1 MALILKLDESVTD
14 PSLPKL
20 GELFFDVDCSHNFTF
35 TFSANGGAEYTAR
48 IIGTGNF
55 FTDGSYSTSAGT
67 TVTQSTTA
75 LYLSSG
81 TYRVGITQK
90 YIVRDFGLDLGLADT
105 GALDFDCSNLD
116 YCEYGVTLHYSHWN
130 LKNISAKNVEK
141 ATLINCS
148 GTTGIDADVAI
159 FKNATLLTS
168 VNIGTTGF
176 YGDAVDAFGD
186 KINLSLLSCSN
197 TQCTGTY
204 QQICD
209 AMFANG
215 RTSGTMTILVNDGTG
230 VHTVTFTNAGWST

>member
-1 MALILKLDESVTD
+1 MALILKLDENVTD

-35 TFSANGGAEYTAR
+35 TFSANGGAQYTAR

-55 FTDGSYSTSAGT
+55 FTDSSYSTSAGT

-90 YIVRDFGLDLGLADT
+90 YIVQDFGLDLNLADT

-116 YCEYGVTLHYSHWN
+116 YCQYPVALHFSHWN

-148 GTTGIDADVAI
+148 GTTGLDADVAI

-168 VNIGTTGF
+168 VNIGTTDF

-186 KINLSLLSCSN
+186 KINLSLLATSTNN
-197 TQCTGTY
+197 TTGTY
-204 QQICD
+204 QDVCD

-215 RTSGTMTILVNDGTG
+215 RTSGTMTIMTNDGTG
-230 VHTVTFTNAGWST
+230 VHTVTFSAGGWST

>member
-14 PSLPKL
+14 PSIPKL

-35 TFSANGGAEYTAR
+35 TFSADGGAQYTAR

-55 FTDGSYSTSAGT
+55 FTDSSYSTSAGT

-90 YIVRDFGLDLGLADT
+90 YIVRDFGLDLNLADT

-116 YCEYGVTLHYSHWN
+116 YCQYPVALHFSHWN

-141 ATLINCS
+141 VSLINCS
-148 GTTGIDADVAI
+148 GTTGLDADVAI
-159 FKNATLLTS
+159 FKNANLLTS
-168 VNIGTTGF
+168 VNIGNTDF
-176 YGDAVDAFGD
+176 YGDVVDAFGD
-186 KINLSLLSCSN
+186 KINLSLLATSANN
-197 TQCTGTY
+197 TTGTY
-204 QQICD
+204 QDVCD

-215 RTSGTMTILVNDGTG
+215 RTSGTMTINANDGAG
-230 VHTVTFTNAGWST
+230 AKTVTFTGSGWHT

>member
-14 PSLPKL
+14 ASLPKL
-20 GELFFDVDCSHNFTF
+20 GELFIDVDCSHNFTL
-35 TFSANGGAEYTAR
+35 TFSADGGAEYTAR

-55 FTDGSYSTSAGT
+55 FTNSSYTTSAGT
-67 TVTQSTTA
+67 TVTQSTTS

-81 TYRVGITQK
+81 TYKVGITQK
-90 YIVRDFGLDLGLADT
+90 YIVRDFGLDLGLVDT

-116 YCEYGVTLHYSHWN
+116 YCEYGVALHFSHWN

-148 GTTGIDADVAI
+148 GATGIDADVEI
-159 FKNATLLTS
+159 FKNANLLTS
-168 VNIGTTGF
+168 VNIGTTDF
-176 YGDAVDAFGD
+176 SGDAVDAFGN
-186 KINLSLLSCSN
+186 KMSLALLVCSS

-215 RTSGTMTILVNDGTG
+215 RTSGTMTISVNDGAG
-230 VHTVTFTNAGWST
+230 VHTVTFTNSGWHT

>member
-20 GELFFDVDCSHNFTF
+20 GELFIDVNCSHNFTL
-35 TFSANGGAEYTAR
+35 TFSANGEAEYMAR

-67 TVTQSTTA
+67 TITQSTTA

-90 YIVRDFGLDLGLADT
+90 YIVRAFGLDLGLVDT

-116 YCEYGVTLHYSHWN
+116 YLEYGVALHFSHWN

-141 ATLINCS
+141 ATLINYS
-148 GTTGIDADVAI
+148 GATGLDADVAI

-168 VNIGTTGF
+168 VNIGSTDF

-186 KINLSLLSCSN
+186 KINISLLDCGT

-204 QQICD
+204 QAVCD

-215 RTSGTMTILVNDGTG
+215 RTSGRMIILTNDGTG
-230 VHTVTFTNAGWST
+230 EHTVTFSAGGWSA

>member
-35 TFSANGGAEYTAR
+35 TFSANDGAQYTAR

-90 YIVRDFGLDLGLADT
+90 YIIRDFGLDLGLVDT

-116 YCEYGVTLHYSHWN
+116 YCEYGVALHYSHWN

-148 GTTGIDADVAI
+148 GTTGLDADVAI

-168 VNIGTTGF
+168 VNIGNTDF

-186 KINLSLLSCSN
+186 KINLSLLACSS

-204 QQICD
+204 QDICD

-215 RTSGTMTILVNDGTG
+215 RTSGTMIIAANDGTG
-230 VHTVTFTNAGWST
+230 THTVTFTNSGWHT